1 MKSTPYNSHKRTIVA
16 KVNALREWW
25 LKRKQSKP
33 QSTRGEKLMDFD
45 NQSSSRVPID
55 DA

>member
-1 MKSTPYNSHKRTIVA
+1 MKSRTDNNHKRTIVA
-16 KVNALREWW
+16 KVNALRECW
-25 LKRKQSKP
+25 LRRKQSKP
-33 QSTRGEKLMDFD
+33 QSACGEKLMDFD